1 MFFFHLCLSVAII
14 NCLTDQINPKQKPD
28 ATRHLESHGQ
38 ETPQHKCQEW
48 KHLSVI
54 FCYFFFWT
62 KN

>member
-38 ETPQHKCQEW
+38 EMPQHKCQE
-48 KHLSVI
+48 
-54 FCYFFFWT
+54 
-62 KN
+62 